1 MDKLEIF
8 KTIAAEVNRGDLVFP
23 TSVDSSL
30 RLQKALDD
38 PDCHVDAAAK
48 MIAADP
54 LLSARTVALANS
66 VAYNRS
72 GNEVTNVRLAVNRLG
87 FRTLKAMLASVIVR
101 QLNSQ
106 VKDPALKA
114 KAAQLWEHS
123 AHVSSLAQVIARQ
136 VTKVDPETAIFAG
149 IVHEV
154 GGFYLISRAEEFPGL
169 LDGEPATWIEYGE
182 RLIGRG
188 IMRRLSIPESVMQ
201 AVEAL
206 WHGVC
211 SFPPESLGDTLILAN
226 DIAPVLSPLHNSEGD
241 KIARFSRRI
250 NFEFE
255 DGNFQD
261 VMSDSEEQID
271 SLTAALML

>member
-123 AHVSSLAQVIARQ
+123 AHVSSLAQVIAKQ

-188 IMRRLSIPESVMQ
+188 IMRRLGIPESVMQ

-211 SFPPESLGDTLILAN
+211 AFPPESLGDTLILAN
-226 DIAPVLSPLHNSEGD
+226 DIAPVLSPLHNNEGD